1 MSRSGQMDFVFPCD
15 PARCHRGL
23 SRADYDGAEALV
35 ESLMQHGVE
44 RVFGYPG
51 GANIPIFDAI

>member
-1 MSRSGQMDFVFPCD
+1 MTLPDATGDCPERVMT
-15 PARCHRGL
+15 
-23 SRADYDGAEALV
+23 GAEALV